1 MPVAPKGGNNLL
13 QLAIG
18 DLVRHG
24 RRRRHPLTAL
34 AASGS
39 TSNDRRDRDERSC
52 DGEGSPTPP
61 HSPVRSGSPRSPTI
75 AHPGRRRW
83 IRHAKE
89 RSLSARVEARLLRC
103 LARCRSPAFVSLHW
117 LLHSWRS
124 RGSSLPSPEARRA
137 LARPSAT
144 AWPPSRSAT
153 ASRAHRAGTKT
164 WYCRGAD

>member
-24 RRRRHPLTAL
+24 RRRRHALTAL
-34 AASGS
+34 VASGS

-83 IRHAKE
+83 SRHARE
-89 RSLSARVEARLLRC
+89 RSPFARGPASPLRC
-103 LARCRSPAFVSLHW
+103 PARSP
-117 LLHSWRS
+117 
-124 RGSSLPSPEARRA
+124 SPASA
-137 LARPSAT
+137 PLQRP
-144 AWPPSRSAT
+144 PPPPPPRPPPFT
-153 ASRAHRAGTKT
+153 YPPTPHPPPPPT
-164 WYCRGAD
+164 